1 MRDMDYGKCDICN
14 SDLEAEI
21 FLDAGDGED
30 GMPTGRGREAGGV
43 LYCPYGG
50 KRYCVDDTFDGPWFY
65 LKGGQINE

>member
-21 FLDAGDGED
+21 FLDTEYGKYGI
-30 GMPTGRGREAGGV
+30 PTGRVRQAVGV
-43 LYCPYGG
+43 LYCPYCG